1 MQDGITMQTGKIPK
15 INKRA
20 GWNKAVQAGIFHFLL
35 VEIKILAW
43 NFSNLINVPDGIRP
57 CRMEFFKKLI
67 RFAAWLLGRL
77 EYVVLIFS
85 SFTTI
90 IYSSLPNNRAANLI
104 NFLENSILHGLIPSC
119 TFINFGKFQAK
130 TFIFTNKKWK
140 IPTCTALFQ
149 PARLLIFGILPA
161 CTFIPSC
168 TIIR

>member
-1 MQDGITMQTGKIPK
+1 MRLPFSVYFVHVMKFS
-15 INKRA
+15 
-20 GWNKAVQAGIFHFLL
+20 AVL
-35 VEIKILAW
+35 VTIRWLSIYL
-43 NFSNLINVPDGIRP
+43 NFSYFSH
-57 CRMEFFKKLI
+57 CFFLKSH
-67 RFAAWLLGRL
+67 
-77 EYVVLIFS
+77 ES
-85 SFTTI
+85 
-90 IYSSLPNNRAANLI
+90 YSSLPNNRAANLI

-168 TIIR
+168 TIIRETRVGLNRNEELVNRGRRSLPLFTCEGAHFI